1 MHSGEKEIKGQT
13 ERERKKDRYSDKR
26 LWERMRKYQIKSTLL
41 KEWIYITV
49 QIGWVKFSEWKKQV
63 LVVAKYVE
71 DPKLTIF

>member
-41 KEWIYITV
+41 KELIYITV
-49 QIGWVKFSEWKKQV
+49 QIGWVKFSE
-63 LVVAKYVE
+63 
-71 DPKLTIF
+71 